1 MTTSF
6 NTDEYD
12 PALGYHPAVT
22 PLDIRMGITTS
33 ATLSSNNVLRCGY
46 TIATGKVAHDFVQI
60 LNFLILLLLG
70 GSLVLL
76 NEQNNLVPNTKYVT
90 HMDRIKNYVMIL

>member
-60 LNFLILLLLG
+60 LKFFNIVAVG
-70 GSLVLL
+70 
-76 NEQNNLVPNTKYVT
+76 
-90 HMDRIKNYVMIL
+90 R

>member
-1 MTTSF
+1 
-6 NTDEYD
+6 
-12 PALGYHPAVT
+12 
-22 PLDIRMGITTS
+22 
-33 ATLSSNNVLRCGY
+33 
-46 TIATGKVAHDFVQI
+46 
-60 LNFLILLLLG
+60 LLLLG